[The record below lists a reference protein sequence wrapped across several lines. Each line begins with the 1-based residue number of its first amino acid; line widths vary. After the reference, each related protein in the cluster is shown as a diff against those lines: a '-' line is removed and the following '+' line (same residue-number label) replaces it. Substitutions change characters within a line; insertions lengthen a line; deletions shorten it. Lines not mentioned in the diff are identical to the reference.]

1 MKIVVGTVISWDAD
15 EGWGVLRSAEVD
27 SDIFAHFSE
36 LLMDG
41 YRSLQPGQ
49 TVRFEFE
56 HFPSGQDGY
65 VYRARNLTAI
75 D

>member
-1 MKIVVGTVISWDAD
+1 M
-15 EGWGVLRSAEVD
+15 LRSAEVG

-36 LLMDG
+36 LVMDG
-41 YRSLQPGQ
+41 YRSVEPGQ
-49 TVRFEFE
+49 AVRFECE

-65 VYRARNLTAI
+65 VYRASNVRVI